1 MGTKRER
8 EKKIASRFLTQPFP
22 LFSLVQREESATR
35 SSRAGLCTFPI
46 SSHQVRETRERLG
59 SRNTTSI
66 DDLAADV
73 LFPLPPSLPI
83 LDYTAWLDGS
93 MVGDRGFDPLG
104 LSKPTEF
111 IQMDL
116 DALDQ
121 NKAVNKA
128 GGVVGT
134 ITPDIDQVSG
144 DSLSPYS
151 EAFGIQRFRECE
163 LIHGRWCMLATL
175 GIIVGESATGVS
187 WQNAGEYI
195 LNGGSYAGLQVPF
208 DVTQTSYIEAILMLG
223 VEVLRNTERDL
234 EKRCYPGGYFD
245 PLGFASDSE
254 KSINLKE
261 AEIRHCRLAMVAMF
275 GLGTQALLF
284 NKGCLESLTYFGNSF
299 SGGN

>member
-1 MGTKRER
+1 MGVFALELVGYERKRQQI
-8 EKKIASRFLTQPFP
+8 K
-22 LFSLVQREESATR
+22 
-35 SSRAGLCTFPI
+35 
-46 SSHQVRETRERLG
+46 
-59 SRNTTSI
+59 NTTNIIRLRNMTKMMTTRQSTSMR
-66 DDLAADV
+66 LSGKKKVAGKKAGGTSKAKPASKK
-73 LFPLPPSLPI
+73 FEGRPMYLPDMEAP
-83 LDYTAWLDGS
+83 AWLDGS
-93 MVGDRGFDPLG
+93 MIGDRGFDPLG
-104 LSKPTEF
+104 LSKPVEF
-111 IQMDL
+111 LQMDI
-116 DALDQ
+116 DQLDQ
-121 NKAVNKA
+121 NAAVNKA
-128 GGVVGT
+128 GNTIGT
-134 ITPDIDQVSG
+134 YKPDIDQVSG

-151 EAFGIQRFRECE
+151 EAFGIQRFRACE

-245 PLGFASDSE
+245 PLGFASDAE
-254 KSINLKE
+254 KSVNLKE

-284 NKGCLESLTYFGNSF
+284 NKGCLESLSYFGNSF
-299 SGGN
+299 NGTA

>member
-1 MGTKRER
+1 MGHRQVGERRSTTETHRSAMNKMITKKNATSMILGGG
-8 EKKIASRFLTQPFP
+8 KKKAAAKKTTPRKTGTVRQGGVGYKKFEGRP
-22 LFSLVQREESATR
+22 LY
-35 SSRAGLCTFPI
+35 
-46 SSHQVRETRERLG
+46 
-59 SRNTTSI
+59 
-66 DDLAADV
+66 
-73 LFPLPPSLPI
+73 LPDIEPP
-83 LDYTAWLDGS
+83 AWLDGS

>member
-1 MGTKRER
+1 MNKMITKKNATSMILGGGKKKAAAKKTTPRKTGTVRQGGVGY
-8 EKKIASRFLTQPFP
+8 KKFEGRP
-22 LFSLVQREESATR
+22 LY
-35 SSRAGLCTFPI
+35 
-46 SSHQVRETRERLG
+46 
-59 SRNTTSI
+59 
-66 DDLAADV
+66 
-73 LFPLPPSLPI
+73 LPDIEPP
-83 LDYTAWLDGS
+83 AWLDGS

>member
-1 MGTKRER
+1 MGRERDNWKRER
-8 EKKIASRFLTQPFP
+8 ALTPDE
-22 LFSLVQREESATR
+22 RETSHGTMSKMMTR
-35 SSRAGLCTFPI
+35 STTTMKRFGRGTKPTKTSKNKGT
-46 SSHQVRETRERLG
+46 VRQGGVGYKKFEGR
-59 SRNTTSI
+59 
-66 DDLAADV
+66 
-73 LFPLPPSLPI
+73 PLYLPDIEPP
-83 LDYTAWLDGS
+83 TWLDGS
-93 MVGDRGFDPLG
+93 MIGDQGFDPLG
-104 LSKPTEF
+104 LSKPTEY
-111 IQMDL
+111 IQMGIDQ
-116 DALDQ
+116 LDQ
-121 NKAVNKA
+121 NKAINEM

>member
-1 MGTKRER
+1 MGRESERRSTTETHRSAMNKMITKKNATG
-8 EKKIASRFLTQPFP
+8 KKKAAAKKTTPRKTGTVRQGGVGYKKFEGRP
-22 LFSLVQREESATR
+22 LY
-35 SSRAGLCTFPI
+35 
-46 SSHQVRETRERLG
+46 
-59 SRNTTSI
+59 
-66 DDLAADV
+66 
-73 LFPLPPSLPI
+73 LPDIEPP
-83 LDYTAWLDGS
+83 AWLDGS
-93 MVGDRGFDPLG
+93 MIGDRGFDPLG

-121 NKAVNKA
+121 NKAQNKA

-151 EAFGIQRFRECE
+151 EAFGLQRFRECE

-195 LNGGSYAGLQVPF
+195 LNGGTYAGLQVPF
-208 DVTQTSYIEAILMLG
+208 DVTQTSYIEGILMLG

-261 AEIRHCRLAMVAMF
+261 AEIRHSRLAMVAMF

-284 NKGCLESLTYFGNSF
+284 NKGCLESLTDFGNSF

>member
-1 MGTKRER
+1 MGHTSERRSTTETHRSAMNKMITKKNATSMILGGG
-8 EKKIASRFLTQPFP
+8 KKKAAAKKTTPRKTGTVRQGGVGYKKFEGRP
-22 LFSLVQREESATR
+22 LY
-35 SSRAGLCTFPI
+35 
-46 SSHQVRETRERLG
+46 
-59 SRNTTSI
+59 
-66 DDLAADV
+66 
-73 LFPLPPSLPI
+73 LPDIEPP
-83 LDYTAWLDGS
+83 AWLDGS

-208 DVTQTSYIEAILMLG
+208 DVTQVSYIEAILMLV
-223 VEVLRNTERDL
+223 VEYYRNTELDT
-234 EKRCYPGGYFD
+234 EKRLYPGGVFD
-245 PLGFASDSE
+245 PLGFADSE
-254 KSINLKE
+254 QVDRLKE
-261 AEIRHCRLAMVAMF
+261 AEIKHARFAMVSMF
-275 GLGTQALLF
+275 GMGTQALLF
-284 NKGCLESLTYFGNSF
+284 NTGALESLTKFGNLY
-299 SGGN
+299 

>member
-1 MGTKRER
+1 MKRFGTKSTKTAKPKSGVRQGGVGY
-8 EKKIASRFLTQPFP
+8 KKFEGRP
-22 LFSLVQREESATR
+22 LYLPDIE
-35 SSRAGLCTFPI
+35 
-46 SSHQVRETRERLG
+46 
-59 SRNTTSI
+59 
-66 DDLAADV
+66 
-73 LFPLPPSLPI
+73 PPS
-83 LDYTAWLDGS
+83 WLDGS
-93 MVGDRGFDPLG
+93 MIGDRGFDPLG
-104 LSKPTEF
+104 LSKPTEY
-111 IQMDL
+111 IQMGIDQ
-116 DALDQ
+116 LDQ
-121 NKAVNKA
+121 NKAVNKM

-134 ITPDIDQVSG
+134 ITPDVDQVSG